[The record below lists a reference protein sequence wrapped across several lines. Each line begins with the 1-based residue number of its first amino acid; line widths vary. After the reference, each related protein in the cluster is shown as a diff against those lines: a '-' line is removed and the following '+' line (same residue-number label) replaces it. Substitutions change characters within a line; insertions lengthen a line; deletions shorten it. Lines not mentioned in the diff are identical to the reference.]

1 MTSSTGPNLRLAYYA
16 DDLTGATDAMERLE
30 LAGVPTAL
38 FLRPPTIETLANYP
52 GIEAVGVAG
61 ATRAMPTD
69 QLEAEVRPALAS
81 LRNLRAPHV
90 HYKVCSTF
98 DSSPAVGNIGRVI
111 DVAAEVFSGPFIP
124 VVVGTPTLGRWCVF
138 GNLFAS
144 MGIGAHGPAFRLDRH
159 PSISQHPTTP
169 ADESDLRLHLAK
181 QTDKQIGL
189 IDIRTLDQSTED
201 AASELERLVNDEGNQ
216 VVLFDTLSEEHFGM
230 IGALVE
236 PLGTPDEPLFW
247 VGSSA
252 AESVLT
258 AEWNATGRIT
268 QRDRKKDASIQGPV
282 LVLAGSCSPVTAGQ
296 VAAAQAA
303 GMEKLTLT
311 VEQLNS
317 GDGWVAEVARQV
329 VDCMAASQSVI
340 VATEAKTEG
349 SELSA
354 ELLGRCYG
362 RLCQLVLQQSRPD
375 LLVIAGGD
383 TSSHTARSLPIEC
396 LEMAATLTT
405 GAPVCRV
412 ASPEPWLDGLK
423 IVLKGGQVGQP
434 EFLANLMTKERVQA

>member
-38 FLRPPTIETLANYP
+38 FLRPPTIDTLANHP
-52 GIEAVGVAG
+52 SIEAVGVAG

-144 MGIGAHGPAFRLDRH
+144 MGIGAQGPAFRLDRH
-159 PSISQHPTTP
+159 PSMSQHPTTP

-189 IDIRTLDQSTED
+189 VDIRTLDQSTED
-201 AASELERLVNDEGNQ
+201 AASDLERLVSDERNQ
-216 VVLFDTLSEEHFGM
+216 VVLFDTLSEQHFGR

-247 VGSSA
+247 MGSSA
-252 AESVLT
+252 VESVLT

-268 QRDRKKDASIQGPV
+268 QHDRKKNASIEGPV

-383 TSSHTARSLPIEC
+383 TASYSARVLPIEC
-396 LEMAATLTT
+396 LTMVAPLTT

-412 ASPEPWLDGLK
+412 TSPEPWLDGLK

-434 EFLANLMTKERVQA
+434 EYLANLMTKERVQA